1 MNYNYRYRLKPTE
14 SQRETL
20 YYHRDTCRQLY
31 NHALYRFNQI
41 PEDEGTV
48 EQRVRKIRDELPDL
62 KDWWDALTDV
72 YSKVLQPT
80 VMRIAKNINA
90 LGKLKEQGYKVGELR
105 WKSPRE
111 FRSFTYNQSGFELDK
126 KSGQTVLSLSK
137 LADIPIQLHRALPE
151 DVHKSDS
158 SCAAHQK
165 SPISEDATVKE
176 VTLKKE
182 KTGEWFAIF
191 GVEMDTEPPA
201 KPPLA
206 DIDPDG
212 MVGID
217 VGILKYAHDTDG
229 TAVESLDL
237 LEERDRLE
245 REQRKLS
252 RKEYESNNW
261 EKQRQTVAEC
271 HKQIKRKRRDFLH
284 KLSAYYARE
293 YDLVAV
299 EDLDVKGMLES
310 PGNSRNTASAAWNT
324 FTDLLEY
331 KCKREGTH
339 FVEVDPEDTTKECAS
354 CGVKTDK
361 PLWVREHSCP
371 ACGFEADRDANAAWN
386 ILSRG
391 LTDLGVGHSEGT
403 SSESPCDSDGL
414 RKSLSDFRTPV
425 ETALPTGTAV
435 VPAKRVVEAGSPIC
449 SRARSARS
457 HGQRDLRS
465 RTTLSERSEAQS
477 ASDHSSGQS
486 PREDVSA
493 SRVG

>member
-1 MNYNYRYRLKPTE
+1 MNYNYRYRLKPTQD
-14 SQRETL
+14 QRETL
-20 YYHRDTCRQLY
+20 DYHRDTCRQLY

-41 PEDEGTV
+41 PESEGTV
-48 EQRVRKIRDELPDL
+48 KQRVRKIRDELPDL
-62 KDWWDALTDV
+62 KDWWDALTNI

-80 VMRIAKNINA
+80 VMQIAKNINA
-90 LGKLKEQGYKVGELR
+90 LGKLKQQGYNVGELR

-137 LADIPIQLHRALPE
+137 LADIPIELHRPLP
-151 DVHKSDS
+151 D
-158 SCAAHQK
+158 
-165 SPISEDATVKE
+165 DATVKE

-191 GVEMDTEPPA
+191 GIEMDTNPPA
-201 KPPLA
+201 KPSLE
-206 DIDPDG
+206 DIDTDE

-237 LEERDRLE
+237 SDERERLE

-252 RKEYESNNW
+252 RKEYGSRNW
-261 EKQRQTVAEC
+261 ENQRQKVAAC
-271 HKQIKRKRRDFLH
+271 HLQIKRKRRDFLH

-293 YDLVAV
+293 YELVAV
-299 EDLDVKGMLES
+299 EDLDTKEMLES

-324 FTDLLEY
+324 FTSMLEH
-331 KCKREGTH
+331 KCEREGTH
-339 FVEVDPEDTTKECAS
+339 FVEVDPAGTTKECAS

-391 LTDLGVGHSEGT
+391 LSQLGVGHSE
-403 SSESPCDSDGL
+403 E
-414 RKSLSDFRTPV
+414 TPV

-435 VPAKRVVEAGSPIC
+435 VPAKRVVEPGSPC
-449 SRARSARS
+449 LKERAKA
-457 HGQRDLRS
+457 
-465 RTTLSERSEAQS
+465 SE
-477 ASDHSSGQS
+477 
-486 PREDVSA
+486 
-493 SRVG
+493 